1 MIKITIRKDDPDK
14 TAIKWWVEGF
24 EEKEISEKDIIEVRD
39 IMENCKNDIL
49 NTMYE
54 RKSLE
59 SKTRESKLELIQF
72 KE

>member
-14 TAIKWWVEGF
+14 TAIKWWLEGF
-24 EEKEISEKDIIEVRD
+24 EENEISEKDIIEVRN

-49 NTMYE
+49 NTMCE